1 MAQSKFLSLQCGA
14 ANNYLQWVESCGDCF
29 GPTYGILATS
39 LFDDNVPYLIPAVVE
54 ADYMPP
60 VVEGVAPL
68 SNAHLA
74 LLRVDAEKSR
84 GRKVRAMADLLSKL
98 FADIWASMSQ
108 DSRVIVKAHAD
119 WATAST
125 VKNANIL
132 YRIIRETHCTHVQG
146 GGPAMRALEKQRKM
160 KAFRD
165 LTQTAEMSLPSFK
178 KLWED
183 HQTVLTGLGVAAGD
197 PYEQAIEFLQSLD
210 MARYGEMIKDLRNG
224 AARGVEL
231 PQTVQA
237 AYEMAAVWTT
247 EVKPRQGKGANMQ
260 SVFVLS
266 DDAVG
271 TDAGAAGTPPPK
283 PRQGKGANMQSVFVL
298 SDDAVGTDAG
308 AAGTPPPK
316 PRQGKGA
323 NMQSV
328 FVLSDDAVGTDAG
341 AAGTPPPN
349 QKAWAGRGMLEKKIA
364 HLEKKLAEAE
374 KRNGTTKEA
383 DKCWWC
389 YSAGHRKH
397 ECSEY
402 AEYTA
407 MMQKRTELRKRAD
420 GEDKQDGR
428 VMIAQGLD
436 DEADEEALYDVA
448 MAHY

>member
-1 MAQSKFLSLQCGA
+1 LSLQCGA

-271 TDAGAAGTPPPK
+271 TDAGAAGTPPP
-283 PRQGKGANMQSVFVL
+283 
-298 SDDAVGTDAG
+298 
-308 AAGTPPPK
+308 
-316 PRQGKGA
+316 
-323 NMQSV
+323 
-328 FVLSDDAVGTDAG
+328 
-341 AAGTPPPN
+341 N